1 MAEMRRKSAK
11 PPKRERPAIEL
22 PPPVGAA
29 ERERVARRRHFRI
42 RSPYLALLLRAIR
55 DGVVHDWTSLIAFQA
70 RHKLLLIN
78 WATVQTGAPPPVE
91 DLLRQLQDAGLITME
106 GINWRSYVWVR
117 RDNFTKAPPG
127 RIVFDPHQTDPDNIL
142 GSDPPQPTDDI
153 KIRVSPRWAD
163 IQDALG
169 ISLGALARLQSPRA
183 RIVEP
188 VIFPEPGPGPDYRD
202 VFVIMPFKKEMDPIY
217 NKHIVSACRELSLS
231 VGRANDF
238 FKAHAVMADV
248 WGSMQHA
255 KVIVADCTG
264 RNPNVF
270 YEMGMAHVLGKPVV
284 LVSQNARDIPFDISS
299 IRHIP
304 YKYTARGMKSFKETL
319 KEALRASIE

>member
-1 MAEMRRKSAK
+1 M
-11 PPKRERPAIEL
+11 
-22 PPPVGAA
+22 GAA
-29 ERERVARRRHFRI
+29 ERERVVRRRGFGI
-42 RSPYLALLLRAIR
+42 RSPYLALLLQAIR
-55 DGVVHDWTSLIAFQA
+55 DGVVHDWTSLTAFQV
-70 RHKLLLIN
+70 RHKLYLIN
-78 WATVQTGAPPPVE
+78 WATVQAGAPPPVE

-106 GINWRSYVWVR
+106 GIDWRSYIWVR
-117 RDNFTKAPPG
+117 RDNFTNAPPG
-127 RIVFDPHQTDPDNIL
+127 RIVFDPHQIDRDNIL

-153 KIRVSPRWAD
+153 KIRISPRWAD

-188 VIFPEPGPGPDYRD
+188 VVFPEPSPSQDYRD
-202 VFVIMPFKKEMDPIY
+202 VFVIMPFKKEMRPIY
-217 NKHIVSACRELSLS
+217 DDHIVSACQELSLS
-231 VGRANDF
+231 VGRADDF

-248 WGSMQHA
+248 WGAIQHA

-284 LVSQNARDIPFDISS
+284 LVSRNARDIPFDIRS
-299 IRHIP
+299 IRHIL
-304 YKYTARGMKSFKETL
+304 YEYTPRGMKKFKETL